1 MYWHVITVP
10 KKDFGLTLGAIGL
23 GGGTVTATKPSGG
36 AIAITYIT
44 NDDVGRLLPGGRTG
58 GMAVERVEL

>member
-23 GGGTVTATKPSGG
+23 GGGTITATKPSGG

-44 NDDVGRLLPGGRTG
+44 NDEMKQWPPAGH
-58 GMAVERVEL
+58 